1 MCCEGGEHELMAI
14 ASFNITP
21 GETSEA
27 AKSRRKIA
35 ESLLEQGM
43 QSGPV
48 RHWAVGLERIAKAML
63 GGYELGQ
70 IERAEKAKEAAAVD
84 LVRQHPAL
92 QGGATSAVSPGI
104 QRIASA
110 LAAPSTSGKV
120 YSNDEPSPLDP
131 PSGDD
136 RDMLARTVLA
146 EAGNQGPVGMQAVA
160 NVSRNRAVS
169 GQFGGDTLPGVI
181 QKPNQFE
188 PWNTAQGRARMAAI
202 DPNSP
207 QYQQA
212 TQAIDRAYTGDD
224 PTRGATH
231 FYAPKAQAAMGRP
244 APAWDNGRGVDI
256 GDHRFFGGAG
266 GPPVMAGAS
275 PSDVSAQ
282 QRQQQQPAAAPGTSG
297 GMQPAMRDYINRLI
311 ANPSTRGYG
320 VQLLQEH
327 TKRQDAEFGV
337 IGKDPA
343 TGEDQRGW
351 INKQDRTITP
361 ANIPGNQQP
370 AGNSVIDPAPPGV
383 DQKIW
388 RETQSKRRAE
398 LAAPASWE
406 DHSKLRKEVQDLPS
420 YKNLAQAAPVYKSM
434 METAG
439 RTDSRGSDVN
449 LIYGMAKIMDP
460 GSVVRESE
468 MTVAQAI
475 ATLPQ
480 QLQATVKSQL
490 TGTGRL
496 EEGVRQQ
503 IMQEAHSRISAYKA
517 MFDQDT
523 GFYRGIAKR
532 NRMTEDDV
540 LPNFGEFSPWS
551 PAGAAGAAAQLPPAG
566 PQLDWRGEPA
576 GGWMELP
583 GGIKIRE
590 KK

>member
-1 MCCEGGEHELMAI
+1 MAEALM
-14 ASFNITP
+14 
-21 GETSEA
+21 
-27 AKSRRKIA
+27 
-35 ESLLEQGM
+35 LQGM
-43 QSGPV
+43 ETTPL
-48 RHWAVGLERIAKAML
+48 RHWSQGLARIAQAMA
-63 GGYELGQ
+63 GGYELRRLDQ
-70 IERAEKAKEAAAVD
+70 AEKEREAKAVD

-92 QGGATSAVSPGI
+92 QGGATSAASPGI

-110 LAAPSTSGKV
+110 LAAPRTTGGWAPENGVLVNQTS
-120 YSNDEPSPLDP
+120 DEDGARPQPSPLDP
-131 PSGDD
+131 PGGAD

-160 NVSRNRAVS
+160 NVARNRTVS
-169 GQFGGDTLPGVI
+169 GNFGGETLPGVI
-181 QKPNQFE
+181 QKPMQFE
-188 PWNTAQGRARMAAI
+188 PWNTPQGRARMAAI

-224 PTRGATH
+224 PTKGATH

-266 GPPVMAGAS
+266 SPPVMAGAS

-297 GMQPAMRDYINRLI
+297 GMQPAMRDYINRLV

-320 VQLLQEH
+320 MSLLQEH

-361 ANIPGNQQP
+361 AYVPGNQPP
-370 AGNSVIDPAPPGV
+370 ANSVIDPAPPGV
-383 DQKIW
+383 DPKIW

-398 LAAPASWE
+398 LSAPPSWE
-406 DHSKLRKEVQDLPS
+406 DTSKLRREVQDLPS
-420 YKNLAQAAPVYKSM
+420 YKNLSQAAPVYKSM
-434 METAG
+434 LEAAG
-439 RTDSRGSDVN
+439 RDNRAADVN

-468 MTVAQAI
+468 MTVAQAV
-475 ATLPQ
+475 ATLPE
-480 QLQATVKSQL
+480 QLKAAVWSQL
-490 TGTGRL
+490 EGSGRL
-496 EEGVRQQ
+496 SRDVRQA
-503 IMQEAHSRISAYKA
+503 IMQEAHSRVGSYQA
-517 MFDQDT
+517 MFNQDT
-523 GFYRGIAKR
+523 GMYRGIAER
-532 NRMTEDDV
+532 NRMNVQDV
-540 LPNFGEFSPWS
+540 LPDFGRFDPYQ
-551 PAGAAGAAAQLPPAG
+551 PQAAQVPQPQQGAG